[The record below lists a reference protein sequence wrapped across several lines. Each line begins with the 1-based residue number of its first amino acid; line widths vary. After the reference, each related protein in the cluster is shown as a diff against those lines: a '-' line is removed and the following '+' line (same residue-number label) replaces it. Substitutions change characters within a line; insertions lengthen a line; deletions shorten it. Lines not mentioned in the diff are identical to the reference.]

1 MRITPLI
8 STDIIGR
15 YSKRNNYIMDNFTN
29 TIIHTKNKQQQTKI
43 FQQLNT
49 IGLLNANRLQNK
61 QQMLSIIV

>member
-1 MRITPLI
+1 MKITPLI